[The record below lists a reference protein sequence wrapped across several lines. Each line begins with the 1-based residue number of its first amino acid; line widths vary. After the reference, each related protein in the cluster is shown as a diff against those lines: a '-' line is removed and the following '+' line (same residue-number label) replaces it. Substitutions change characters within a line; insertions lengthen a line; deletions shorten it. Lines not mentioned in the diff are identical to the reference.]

1 MRRQRRLLR
10 AAASTAAAQRG
21 FARKPDP
28 LAAPLLRA
36 AASTAAAQRGFARK
50 PDPLTPPPP
59 PSSFAASAPSEHFS
73 FEVLHASAK
82 AGSRARVGRLHTP
95 HGVVDTPGFVPVGT
109 NGALKAVTMA
119 DADAVGMQ
127 LMFCNTY
134 HLMLQPGTAPVEA
147 AGGLHAYIGRP
158 RGPLITD
165 SGGFQVR
172 LLPSCPVQQRSSSTH
187 GAFACRSS
195 RCSTAVWK
203 RN

>member
-1 MRRQRRLLR
+1 MRRRLLR
-10 AAASTAAAQRG
+10 AAASQAAAQRG

-28 LAAPLLRA
+28 LA
-36 AASTAAAQRGFARK
+36 
-50 PDPLTPPPP
+50 PPPP
-59 PSSFAASAPSEHFS
+59 PSSFAAAAPSEHFR
-73 FEVLHASAK
+73 FELLHASAK
-82 AGSRARVGRLHTP
+82 PGSRARVGRLHTP

-109 NGALKAVTMA
+109 NGALKAVTLA

-134 HLMLQPGTAPVEA
+134 HLLLQPGPAPVEA

-172 LLPSCPVQQRSSSTH
+172 LLPTCPAQHSTH
-187 GAFACRSS
+187 GSSFADLLA
-195 RCSTAVWK
+195 AV
-203 RN
+203 RRRRRRTEASCAAQGVRHR

>member
-1 MRRQRRLLR
+1 MRRLLR

-21 FARKPDP
+21 FA
-28 LAAPLLRA
+28 AA
-36 AASTAAAQRGFARK
+36 
-50 PDPLTPPPP
+50 
-59 PSSFAASAPSEHFS
+59 APSEHFS
-73 FEVLHASAK
+73 FEVLHTSAK

-95 HGVVDTPGFVPVGT
+95 HGMVDTPGFVPVGT
-109 NGALKAVTMA
+109 NGALKAVTMV

-172 LLPSCPVQQRSSSTH
+172 LCQLAAPHSGERGTH